1 MNAKR
6 IHDAKTIHGRAAR
19 LLARHTDM
27 GFTKDGKPMVI
38 DQAFELVA
46 AEEGYRNQHEL
57 RAAATK
63 RGNGVVAAGGIFARG
78 VAEAGDTPAVDPQVT
93 EQAEKLG
100 RSQWHD
106 ACNRM
111 GWNRDSEIVHLEG
124 FLAQKGLM
132 AEFGAYAQTVALEEE
147 GFDAEVRNPARE
159 VLESVGYSVQDSE
172 FGKPYWSFEQADE
185 DSTDFPNEA
194 AAWDDAWRDAQ
205 ERVLP
210 KSRMTRDTWDELS
223 AEQRFAVVRLH
234 LGTTLET
241 VLRNAAN
248 EAYENYNFGEHL
260 SVAGDDGWLF
270 SSDNLVSRTVFLS
283 DDRQPDADSVRYR
296 FTVEVVDGQVVSTSL
311 TKLNQALFGR

>member
-1 MNAKR
+1 MNASR
-6 IHDAKTIHGRAAR
+6 NQYDAKTIHGRAAR
-19 LLARHTDM
+19 LLARHTQM
-27 GFTKDGKPMVI
+27 GFTKEGKPMVI

-57 RAAATK
+57 RAARTK
-63 RGNGVVAAGGIFARG
+63 ENGVATAAPILASGAEAAGYDVKTGGSAQSENEGQR
-78 VAEAGDTPAVDPQVT
+78 
-93 EQAEKLG
+93 L
-100 RSQWHD
+100 WHE

-111 GWNRDSEIVHLEG
+111 DWNADSQIVHLEG
-124 FLAQKGLM
+124 FLAEKGLM
-132 AEFGAYAQTVALEEE
+132 AEFGAYVQTVAQEEE

-172 FGKPYWSFEQADE
+172 FGKPYWSFEQAEE
-185 DSTDFPNEA
+185 DSTDFPNGA

-205 ERVLP
+205 ERVLL
-210 KSRMTRDTWDELS
+210 KSRMTRDTWNELS

-270 SSDNLVSRTVFLS
+270 SSDNLVSRTVFLA
-283 DDRQPDADSVRYR
+283 DDRRPDADSVRYR
-296 FTVEVVDGQVVSTSL
+296 FTVEVVNGQVVGTNLS
-311 TKLNQALFGR
+311 KL